1 MTTTVRFLPIL
12 AAVLLLAAAAALP
25 PGPEATSP
33 IRFDNI
39 APGSGIQFVMDNG
52 VTPDKHQPE
61 TMLAGVAVFD
71 YNNDGLP
78 DIFFANGAAM
88 PDMDKTDPR
97 YWNRLYRN
105 NGDGTFTDVTEKAG
119 VKGKGYSMGVAVG
132 DYDNDGFED
141 LYVTGVNYN
150 QLLHNNG
157 DGTFTDVTE
166 KAGLTGIDPKLGKTW
181 AISAGWFDY
190 DNDGRL
196 DLLVVNYVRW
206 SVKDEPPC
214 KTNNIRAYC
223 SPDSYQ
229 GLPDMLF
236 HNNGDGTF
244 TDVTEKSGIAK
255 HVGKGMGVAFADYDG
270 DGYTDMFVS
279 NDTYR
284 NFLFHNER
292 NGTFTETGILNG
304 IAYNEN
310 GKSIAGMGCDFKDV
324 DNDGRPD
331 IFVVAMVGDTWPL
344 FRNRGRDFQDITS
357 SSGIARASAGSTAW
371 GAGMFDFDN
380 DGWKDLF
387 ASRASILDN
396 SEEIENLP
404 SKLPN
409 SLLRNLG
416 TGKRFQDVS
425 AQAGT
430 AFQAAERH
438 RGAAFGDLNN
448 DGKIDIVVTAQH
460 VKPEIFINRTTGDNR
475 WLIVDLTGTKS
486 NRDGLGTRLQLT
498 AGGLTQYNH
507 ATTSVGYSTS
517 SDRRVH
523 FGLGK
528 AEIIE
533 KLELFWL
540 SGTHQVFH
548 NVKPNQA
555 LKIREDQPGN

>member
-1 MTTTVRFLPIL
+1 MI
-12 AAVLLLAAAAALP
+12 
-25 PGPEATSP
+25 
-33 IRFDNI
+33 
-39 APGSGIQFVMDNG
+39 
-52 VTPDKHQPE
+52 
-61 TMLAGVAVFD
+61 AGVAVFD
-71 YNNDGLP
+71 YNNDGLL
-78 DIFFANGAAM
+78 DLYFVNGAKL
-88 PDMDKTDPR
+88 PEMDKTDPR
-97 YWNRLYRN
+97 FWNRLYRN
-105 NGDGTFTDVTEKAG
+105 NGNGTFTDVTEKAG
-119 VKGKGYSMGVAVG
+119 VQGKGYGMGVSVA

-141 LYVTGVNYN
+141 IYLTGVNYN

-166 KAGLTGIDPKLGKTW
+166 KAGLAGIDKKFGKTW

-190 DNDGRL
+190 DNDGLL

-206 SVKDEPPC
+206 SVENERPC
-214 KTNNIRAYC
+214 TTNNFRAYC
-223 SPDSYQ
+223 SPDAYQ

-244 TDVTEKSGIAK
+244 TDVSEKSGIAK
-255 HVGKGMGVAFADYDG
+255 HIGKGMGVAFADYDG
-270 DGYTDMFVS
+270 DGYTDIFVS

-284 NFLFHNER
+284 NFLFRNEH

-331 IFVVAMVGDTWPL
+331 IFVTGMVGDTWPL

-357 SSGIARASAGSTAW
+357 SSGIARASAPYTAW

-387 ASRASILDN
+387 ATRASILDN

-416 TGKRFQDVS
+416 GKRFADVS
-425 AQAGT
+425 AQAGPT
-430 AFQAAERH
+430 FQVPQRH

-448 DGKIDIVVTAQH
+448 DGKIDIVVTSQL
-460 VKPEIFINRTTGDNR
+460 VKPEIYMNRSVNQNH
-475 WLIVDLTGTKS
+475 WLIVELTGTKS
-486 NRDGLGTRLQLT
+486 NRDGLGARLQAT
-498 AGGLTQYNH
+498 AGGITQYNQ

-523 FGLGK
+523 FGLGT
-528 AEIIE
+528 AATVE
-533 KLELFWL
+533 KLEILWP
-540 SGTHQVFH
+540 SGIR
-548 NVKPNQA
+548 QA
-555 LKIREDQPGN
+555 LEHIKADQVLKVREAAK

>member
-1 MTTTVRFLPIL
+1 MKFLLVVP
-12 AAVLLLAAAAALP
+12 ALLAVSLLVPAPSAVESA
-25 PGPEATSP
+25 
-33 IRFDNI
+33 IRFENI
-39 APGSGIQFVMDNG
+39 AETSGVKFVLDNS
-52 VTPDKHQPE
+52 VTPLKHQVE
-61 TMLAGVAVFD
+61 TMIAGVAVFD
-71 YNNDGLP
+71 YDNDGLP
-78 DIFFANGAAM
+78 DLYFVNGAKL
-88 PDMDKTDPR
+88 PEMDKTDPR

-105 NGDGTFTDVTEKAG
+105 NGNGTFTDVTEKAG
-119 VKGKGYSMGVAVG
+119 VQGKGYGMGVSVA

-141 LYVTGVNYN
+141 IYLPGVNYN

-166 KAGLTGIDPKLGKTW
+166 KAGLTGIDKKFGKTW

-190 DNDGRL
+190 DNDGLL

-206 SVKDEPPC
+206 SVETERPC
-214 KTNNIRAYC
+214 TTNNFRAYC
-223 SPDSYQ
+223 SPDAYQ
-229 GLPDMLF
+229 GLPDMLY

-244 TDVTEKSGIAK
+244 TDVSEKSGIAK

-270 DGYTDMFVS
+270 DGYMDMFVS
-279 NDTYR
+279 NDTFR
-284 NFLFHNER
+284 NFLFHNEH

-331 IFVVAMVGDTWPL
+331 IFVTGMVGDTWPL

-357 SSGIARASAGSTAW
+357 SSGIARASAPYTAW
-371 GAGMFDFDN
+371 GAGIFDFDN

-409 SLLRNLG
+409 CLLRNMG
-416 TGKRFQDVS
+416 GKKFADVS
-425 AQAGT
+425 AQAGP
-430 AFQAAERH
+430 AFQVAQRH

-448 DGKIDIVVTAQH
+448 DGKIDIVVTSQL
-460 VKPEIFINRTTGDNR
+460 VKPEIYINRSATQNH
-475 WLIVDLTGTKS
+475 WLIVELTGTKS
-486 NRDGLGTRLQLT
+486 NRDGLGARLQAT
-498 AGGLTQYNH
+498 AGGVTQYNQ

-523 FGLGK
+523 FGLGT
-528 AEIIE
+528 AAVVE
-533 KLELFWL
+533 KLEILWP
-540 SGTHQVFH
+540 SGIRQTLEHVKADQV
-548 NVKPNQA
+548 
-555 LKIREDQPGN
+555 LKVREAAK

>member
-1 MTTTVRFLPIL
+1 MKFLLVVP
-12 AAVLLLAAAAALP
+12 ALLAVSLLVPAPSAVESA
-25 PGPEATSP
+25 
-33 IRFDNI
+33 IRFENI
-39 APGSGIQFVMDNG
+39 AETSGVKFVLDNS
-52 VTPDKHQPE
+52 VTPMKHQVE
-61 TMLAGVAVFD
+61 TMIAGVAVFD
-71 YNNDGLP
+71 YDNDGLP
-78 DIFFANGAAM
+78 DLYFVNGAKL
-88 PDMDKTDPR
+88 PEMDKTDPR

-105 NGDGTFTDVTEKAG
+105 NGNGTFTDVTEKAG
-119 VKGKGYSMGVAVG
+119 VQGKGYGMGVSVA

-141 LYVTGVNYN
+141 IYLPGVNYN

-166 KAGLTGIDPKLGKTW
+166 KAGLTGIDKKFGKTW

-190 DNDGRL
+190 DNDGLL

-206 SVKDEPPC
+206 SVETERPC
-214 KTNNIRAYC
+214 TTNNFRAYC
-223 SPDSYQ
+223 SPDAYQ
-229 GLPDMLF
+229 GLPDMLY

-244 TDVTEKSGIAK
+244 TDVSEKSGIAK

-270 DGYTDMFVS
+270 DGYMDMFVS
-279 NDTYR
+279 NDTFR
-284 NFLFHNER
+284 NFLFHNEH

-331 IFVVAMVGDTWPL
+331 IFVTGMVGDTWPL

-357 SSGIARASAGSTAW
+357 SSGIARASAPYTAW
-371 GAGMFDFDN
+371 GAGIFDFDN

-409 SLLRNLG
+409 CLLRNMG
-416 TGKRFQDVS
+416 GKKFADVS
-425 AQAGT
+425 AQAGP
-430 AFQAAERH
+430 AFQVAQRH

-448 DGKIDIVVTAQH
+448 DGKIDIVVTSQL
-460 VKPEIFINRTTGDNR
+460 VKPEIYINRSATQNH
-475 WLIVDLTGTKS
+475 WLIVELTGTKS
-486 NRDGLGTRLQLT
+486 NRDGLGARLQAT
-498 AGGLTQYNH
+498 AGGVTQYNQ

-523 FGLGK
+523 FGLGT
-528 AEIIE
+528 AAVVE
-533 KLELFWL
+533 KLEILWP
-540 SGTHQVFH
+540 SGIRQTLEHVKADQV
-548 NVKPNQA
+548 
-555 LKIREDQPGN
+555 LKVREAAK